1 MKIALNSKKDVDN
14 ILEKLNKGE
23 NVKTSRLTDARQEYE
38 ANAKKTVEVKH
49 QIEDIKKTAI

>member
-38 ANAKKTVEVKH
+38 ANAEKTVEVKH